1 MSDEVT
7 PETPEVPSAA
17 APAGSKWDRWK
28 RILRRTAVVAVVV
41 PILLLSFWVWVTLS
55 WSYSDGE
62 RAGTLQK
69 FSRKGWICKTWEG
82 ELQVSTIPGSAPI
95 LWDFSVRDDHTASLL
110 EEAVAHNGRVVLTY
124 EEHRGVPTNCFGE
137 TPYFVT
143 GVRLVK

>member
-7 PETPEVPSAA
+7 PETPE
-17 APAGSKWDRWK
+17 APAPAASATPKWK
-28 RILRRTAVVAVVV
+28 RILRISVIVAVIL
-41 PILLLSFWVWVTLS
+41 PIVLFTFWTWATLS

-69 FSRKGWICKTWEG
+69 FSKKGWVCKTWEG

-95 LWDFSVRDDHTASLL
+95 LWDFSVRNDIVASQI

-124 EEHRGVPTNCFGE
+124 EEHRGVPTSCFGE
-137 TPYFVT
+137 TQYFVT
-143 GVRLVK
+143 GVRLVQ